1 MNPLKNISFNFFQ
14 VPFLS
19 VGQDIGN
26 RQIRYKGKSE
36 MSGDYVIEDVDVS
49 GDMYRRLVFSSNP
62 NIVQS
67 EAKLISGLSVI
78 YRYWLGNVQVIKMI
92 VFALFF
98 QQYFSYIMAISF
110 IDGGIPGENH

>member
-78 YRYWLGNVQVIKMI
+78 YILVGRCTGYQKDCLC
-92 VFALFF
+92 FAFSTIF
-98 QQYFSYIMAISF
+98 QLYH
-110 IDGGIPGENH
+110 GGQFY